1 MKLGAIYDYL
11 DALSPF
17 ATQAAWDN
25 SGLLIGSKDDEIE
38 QIYLSLDVDST
49 LLEEVVCSWNR
60 YF

>member
-38 QIYLSLDVDST
+38 QS
-49 LLEEVVCSWNR
+49 
-60 YF
+60 